1 MRGIEFLKKDEHS
14 NIRVIFCPHSGSG
27 ASFFFPWLKELP
39 VNVEYLAIQLPG
51 RGSRFNEPLQKD
63 MGAVIDSLLID
74 FKNLREKPFV
84 LFGHSLGGLVCFE
97 LTRRLQSL
105 SLPLPSHLIVS
116 GCRAPHIS
124 LRRGTLYNL
133 PDKEFILEI
142 CRYNGMPTEVFNDSD
157 ELLKIFLP
165 ILRADLQISD
175 TYRSLEKTILHC
187 DITALTGYDD
197 PIVFEEDAKAWF
209 EYTAGN
215 FNFFSM
221 QGDHFFINT
230 SKDKVL
236 AVIEKIIKKVK
247 Q

>member
-1 MRGIEFLKKDEHS
+1 MRGIEFLKKHEDS
-14 NIRVIFCPHSGSG
+14 SIRVIFCHHSGSG

-39 VNVEYLAIQLPG
+39 TNIEYLAIQLPG

-63 MGAVIDSLLID
+63 MGTVIDSLLID
-74 FKNLREKPFV
+74 FKKLREKPFI
-84 LFGHSLGGLVCFE
+84 LFGHSLGGLICFE
-97 LTRRLQSL
+97 LTKRLQGL

-116 GCRAPHIS
+116 GCRAPHIP
-124 LRRGTLYNL
+124 LRRGTLYDL

-142 CRYNGMPTEVFNDSD
+142 CRYNGIPTEILNDSD

-175 TYRSLEKTILHC
+175 TYQSLEKTILSC
-187 DITALTGYDD
+187 DITALTGYND
-197 PIVFEEDAKAWF
+197 PIVFEEDAKAWS
-209 EYTAGN
+209 EYTAVS

-230 SKDKVL
+230 SKGKVL
-236 AVIEKIIKKVK
+236 GVIEKIIKKVE